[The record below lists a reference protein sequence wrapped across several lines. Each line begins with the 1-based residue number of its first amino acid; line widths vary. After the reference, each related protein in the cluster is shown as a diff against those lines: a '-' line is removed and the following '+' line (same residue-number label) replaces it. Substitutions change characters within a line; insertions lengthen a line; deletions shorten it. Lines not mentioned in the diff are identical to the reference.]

1 MGRSQE
7 SFNKKEV
14 RKQKD
19 KKRKDKVEKKAARK
33 DTVKSSFDEMIAYVD
48 EFGRLS
54 TTPPD
59 PTKKVKVDIEDIE
72 ISVSKTDPSLKP
84 DPIRKGIVSFFN
96 TSKGYG
102 FINDMETRQSIFVH
116 ANNLLESIKE
126 NNIVNYEVV
135 KGPKGPTAI
144 RVKIFRKEQVKEA
157 VKEVAADTEQPSDQ
171 ASEQIES

>member
-33 DTVKSSFDEMIAYVD
+33 DSGKSSFDEMIAYVD

-59 PTKKVKVDIEDIE
+59 PDRKVKIDIDDIE
-72 ISVSKTDPSLKP
+72 ISVSKMDPSLRP
-84 DPIRKGIVSFFN
+84 DPIKKGIVSFFN

-116 ANNLLESIKE
+116 ANNLLEPIKE

-135 KGPKGPTAI
+135 KGPKGPTAM
-144 RVKIFRKEQVKEA
+144 RVKIYRKEQVKEPA
-157 VKEVAADTEQPSDQ
+157 KEI
-171 ASEQIES
+171 IENPEIQED